1 MKYRKDK
8 GLAFLINA
16 TDKIIMNNF
25 VRKLK
30 NNGINITFEQFT
42 ILTMLWDNENL
53 CQYNLAQ
60 LTNRDQA
67 STSRLI
73 NTLIKNELI
82 IRQCCPS
89 DKRINR
95 IKLTE
100 KGELLKEPV
109 ESIARE
115 CFEEAVN
122 GISKEEIEQGMKFL
136 TKIAE
141 NLNNINAKK

>member
-16 TDKIIMNNF
+16 TDKIIINNF

-141 NLNNINAKK
+141 NLNNINSK

>member
-16 TDKIIMNNF
+16 TDKIMMNNF

-122 GISKEEIEQGMKFL
+122 GISKEEVEQGMKFL

-141 NLNNINAKK
+141 NLNNINNK

>member
-122 GISKEEIEQGMKFL
+122 GISKEEIERGMKFL

-141 NLNNINAKK
+141 NLNNINSK

>member
-122 GISKEEIEQGMKFL
+122 GISQKEIEQGMKFL

-141 NLNNINAKK
+141 NLNNINSK

>member
-109 ESIARE
+109 DSIARE

-141 NLNNINAKK
+141 NLNNINSK

>member
-8 GLAFLINA
+8 GLTFLINA
-16 TDKIIMNNF
+16 TDKIIINNF

-141 NLNNINAKK
+141 NLNNINAK

>member
-100 KGELLKEPV
+100 KGELLKAPV

-115 CFEEAVN
+115 CFEEAAN

-136 TKIAE
+136 TKISE
-141 NLNNINAKK
+141 NLNSINTK

>member
-141 NLNNINAKK
+141 NLNNINTK

>member
-100 KGELLKEPV
+100 KGQLLKAPV
-109 ESIARE
+109 ESISRE

-136 TKIAE
+136 TKISE
-141 NLNNINAKK
+141 NLNSINTK

>member
-8 GLAFLINA
+8 GLAFLISA

-100 KGELLKEPV
+100 KGELLKAPV

-136 TKIAE
+136 TKISE
-141 NLNNINAKK
+141 NLNSINTK

>member
-141 NLNNINAKK
+141 NLNNINAK

>member
-16 TDKIIMNNF
+16 TDKIIINNF

-30 NNGINITFEQFT
+30 NNGINITFEQVT

-136 TKIAE
+136 TKISE
-141 NLNNINAKK
+141 NLNSINTK

>member
-73 NTLIKNELI
+73 NTLIKNKLI

-115 CFEEAVN
+115 CFEEAIN

-136 TKIAE
+136 TKISE
-141 NLNNINAKK
+141 NLNSINTK

>member
-42 ILTMLWDNENL
+42 ILTMLWDNGNL

-141 NLNNINAKK
+141 NLNNINTK

>member
-16 TDKIIMNNF
+16 TDKIIINNF

-100 KGELLKEPV
+100 KGELLKAPV

-122 GISKEEIEQGMKFL
+122 GISKEEIEEGMKFL
-136 TKIAE
+136 TKISE
-141 NLNNINAKK
+141 NLNSINTK

>member
-16 TDKIIMNNF
+16 TDKIITNNF

-141 NLNNINAKK
+141 NLNNINSK

>member
-16 TDKIIMNNF
+16 TDKIMMNNF

-122 GISKEEIEQGMKFL
+122 GISKEEVEQGMKFL

-141 NLNNINAKK
+141 NLNNINSK

>member
-136 TKIAE
+136 TKISE
-141 NLNNINAKK
+141 NLNSINTK

>member
-16 TDKIIMNNF
+16 TDKIIINNF

-136 TKIAE
+136 TKISE
-141 NLNNINAKK
+141 NLNSINTK

>member
-100 KGELLKEPV
+100 KGELLKAPV

-136 TKIAE
+136 TKISE
-141 NLNNINAKK
+141 NLNSINTK

>member
-141 NLNNINAKK
+141 NLNKINSK

>member
-16 TDKIIMNNF
+16 TDKIMINNF

-82 IRQCCPS
+82 IRQCCSS

-141 NLNNINAKK
+141 NLNNINTK

>member
-16 TDKIIMNNF
+16 TDKIIINNF

-100 KGELLKEPV
+100 KGQLLKAPV

-136 TKIAE
+136 TKISE
-141 NLNNINAKK
+141 NLNSINTK

>member
-53 CQYNLAQ
+53 SQY
-60 LTNRDQA
+60 
-67 STSRLI
+67 S
-73 NTLIKNELI
+73 
-82 IRQCCPS
+82 
-89 DKRINR
+89 
-95 IKLTE
+95 
-100 KGELLKEPV
+100 
-109 ESIARE
+109 
-115 CFEEAVN
+115 
-122 GISKEEIEQGMKFL
+122 
-136 TKIAE
+136 
-141 NLNNINAKK
+141 

>member
-16 TDKIIMNNF
+16 TDKIMMNNF

-141 NLNNINAKK
+141 NLNSTNTK

>member
-100 KGELLKEPV
+100 KGELLKE
-109 ESIARE
+109 
-115 CFEEAVN
+115 
-122 GISKEEIEQGMKFL
+122 L
-136 TKIAE
+136 
-141 NLNNINAKK
+141 

>member
-122 GISKEEIEQGMKFL
+122 GISKQEIEQGMKFL

-141 NLNNINAKK
+141 NLNNINSK

>member
-100 KGELLKEPV
+100 KGELLKKPV

-141 NLNNINAKK
+141 NLNNINSK

>member
-115 CFEEAVN
+115 CFEESID
-122 GISKEEIEQGMKFL
+122 GISKEEIEQGIKFL
-136 TKIAE
+136 TKIGE
-141 NLNNINAKK
+141 NLNNINAK

>member
-141 NLNNINAKK
+141 KLNNINSK

>member
-100 KGELLKEPV
+100 KGQLLKAPV

-136 TKIAE
+136 TKISE
-141 NLNNINAKK
+141 NLNSINTK

>member
-16 TDKIIMNNF
+16 TDKIIINNF

-100 KGELLKEPV
+100 KGELLKEHV

-122 GISKEEIEQGMKFL
+122 GISKEEIEEGMKFL
-136 TKIAE
+136 TKISE
-141 NLNNINAKK
+141 NLNSINTK

>member
-8 GLAFLINA
+8 GLAFLINT

-141 NLNNINAKK
+141 NLNNINSK

>member
-16 TDKIIMNNF
+16 TDKIIINNF

-100 KGELLKEPV
+100 KGELLKEHV
-109 ESIARE
+109 EYIARE

-122 GISKEEIEQGMKFL
+122 GISKEEIEEGMKFL
-136 TKIAE
+136 TKISE
-141 NLNNINAKK
+141 NLNSINTK

>member
-1 MKYRKDK
+1 M
-8 GLAFLINA
+8 INA
-16 TDKIIMNNF
+16 TDKIMINNF

-82 IRQCCPS
+82 IRQCCSS

-141 NLNNINAKK
+141 NLNNINTK

>member
-100 KGELLKEPV
+100 KGELLKKPV

-136 TKIAE
+136 TKISE
-141 NLNNINAKK
+141 NLNSINTK

>member
-82 IRQCCPS
+82 IDNVSPR
-89 DKRINR
+89 
-95 IKLTE
+95 T
-100 KGELLKEPV
+100 KE
-109 ESIARE
+109 
-115 CFEEAVN
+115 
-122 GISKEEIEQGMKFL
+122 
-136 TKIAE
+136 
-141 NLNNINAKK
+141 

>member
-16 TDKIIMNNF
+16 TDKIIINNF

-100 KGELLKEPV
+100 KGELLKAPV

-136 TKIAE
+136 TKISE
-141 NLNNINAKK
+141 NLNSINTK

>member
-42 ILTMLWDNENL
+42 ILTILWDNENL

-100 KGELLKEPV
+100 KGELLKAPV

-136 TKIAE
+136 TKISE
-141 NLNNINAKK
+141 NLNSINTK